1 MLTKKANTFIY
12 AAAVMAAVLLMALFG
27 FEMNAMAAEGT
38 DENVEIYCTY
48 TDAQG
53 NEVCGDTLEA
63 GTYNVGFYT
72 KNVDKIS
79 VIQITATYNT
89 DVVSIG
95 GITNSIDSMT
105 SMGTVNNNGNFVIG
119 YVSDGDYVAVDS
131 AAQHIATATV
141 TFNQSCDAQD
151 YITVSDNPN
160 LTFIVADSANNN
172 YGDEYALVDTFDGY
186 NQGTLTKM
194 TCDVSPAASGAGY
207 DISGR
212 IMIAN
217 TTEGAASDYGIV
229 GITVDVLDTDGSV
242 VKSAVT
248 DDNGNYALLGVPA
261 GEYKMLVHG
270 STTIDR
276 EVTLVADA
284 EKTVQNLGIV
294 ICDYDRDK
302 NVNSFDLSAFLGY
315 YSGEYYVYADFDSD
329 AKVNSFDLSGFLAFY
344 NNPIVYSNVTL

>member
-1 MLTKKANTFIY
+1 MLTKKVNTLIY

-27 FEMNAMAAEGT
+27 FEANAMAAEGT
-38 DENVEIYCTY
+38 DNNVEIYCTY

-79 VIQITATYNT
+79 VIEITATYNT

-105 SMGTVNNNGNFVIG
+105 SMGTVNNNGDFVIG

-186 NQGTLTKM
+186 TQGTLTKM
-194 TCDVSPAASGAGY
+194 TCDISPAVSGTGY
-207 DISGR
+207 DISGQ
-212 IMIAN
+212 IDTALD
-217 TTEGAASDYGIV
+217 TAGTASGVGLV
-229 GITVDVLDTDGSV
+229 GITVDLLDADNNIVATD
-242 VKSAVT
+242 VT
-248 DDNGNYALLGVPA
+248 DENGKYTLLGVPA
-261 GEYKMLVHG
+261 GEYTLSVHG
-270 STTIDR
+270 DTTVDR
-276 EVTLVADA
+276 QITLSVNESKTLV
-284 EKTVQNLGIV
+284 NIGIAM
-294 ICDYDRDK
+294 CDYDR
-302 NVNSFDLSAFLGY
+302 NMLTNAYDLSVFFTAFN
-315 YSGEYYVYADFDSD
+315 GEYNVYADFDGNSI
-329 AKVNSFDLSGFLAFY
+329 VNAYDLSVFFNFFNQEVNY
-344 NNPIVYSNVTL
+344 DNVVL